1 MRKGDDMLLLNPKKY
16 QDRNYPDARSK
27 EIMLKTIEF
36 FENKGFQ
43 KMKDDFYS
51 FDFTND
57 FAEFVKKE
65 RIFETLFL
73 PRGYGDPDQYYSTYR
88 MYEFSEITGFYGSAY
103 WYMYHVSTLGLDPV
117 YLGDNEELKHRAVK
131 TLRENPLCAFGL
143 SEKEHGA
150 DIYSSEMKLY
160 PQPDGTYLAR
170 GNKYYI
176 GNGNEASTITV
187 FGKIDGTDDY
197 VFFVVDS
204 HHEKFE
210 CVQNVIKA
218 QNYVSEFNLHDYPI
232 TDADISARGP
242 KAWDD
247 MLNTINICKFNI
259 GSGAT
264 GIVTHSFYE
273 ALNHAAKRN
282 VYGKFVTDFPHVRRL
297 FMDSYC
303 RLAAMKLFGLRA
315 TDYMRAA
322 SAEDKR
328 YLLYNPIMK
337 MKVSLQGEEV
347 HEMLWDIIAA
357 KGFEKNTYFSQ
368 AVVEL
373 RGFPKLEGTRHVNM
387 ALIAKLVPNYFFNPK
402 EYPEVPRLN
411 GPEDDTYLFKQG
423 KTRGY
428 GKIQFHDYNIAYNS
442 VDLPNVNV
450 FKEQIK
456 AYKDFLMASGMELG
470 NQMLND
476 FDFLL
481 AVGEIFTLVAYGQ
494 LIIES
499 AKIEGISDDLLDMIF
514 NVFVRDF
521 SRYAMDIQ
529 HKSAATEAQKAA
541 CVAMMKTPVQDAEKF
556 ERVLASEVYSLVDAY
571 TMNP

>member
-1 MRKGDDMLLLNPKKY
+1 MLLLNPKKY